1 MTTRH
6 HRDLRRY
13 LITLAEPYG
22 AKLIAIKHT
31 GSGHLCA
38 TIAYGTRTFNIYAS
52 LTPKSDWRADREN
65 ASLVKRKLRELTTG
79 RQS

>member
-1 MTTRH
+1 MTARH

-22 AKLIAIKHT
+22 AKIIAIKHT
-31 GSGHLCA
+31 GGNHLCA
-38 TIAYGTRTFNIYAS
+38 TIAYGNQTFNIYAS

-65 ASLVKRKLRELTTG
+65 ATLVKRKLRELTG
-79 RQS
+79 GQP

>member
-1 MTTRH
+1 MTARH
-6 HRDLRRY
+6 YRDLRRY

-31 GSGHLCA
+31 GGNHLCA
-38 TIAYGTRTFNIYAS
+38 TIAYGAQTFIYAS

-65 ASLVKRKLRELTTG
+65 ASLVRRKLREIKG
-79 RQS
+79 RK